1 MPALVVF
8 DTCTR
13 SQYYAD
19 VHQLLALPAGAI
31 LRYDYQE
38 KYFSPEAFAYLR
50 GLKEPDCPVDVIL
63 FYGQFNDYAK
73 GSGDPEPKNRLL
85 DVETAVLIPTRYARL
100 RNVAVE
106 DRVGGD
112 GGSRSIIYFHME
124 LSGFPDPDSPAIR
137 PLLDML
143 AAKKEL
149 PFEKWVA
156 LAPEEADLSAFRQDG
171 VQLWGKVVDRLA
183 TPPSQFHGDVFW
195 RIDHLEKESGSERRT
210 IVPQARATNRFG
222 QQDYFSD
229 YQLDPLSSY
238 RVTLSSFVPAAEG
251 KDLPDGTAVTI
262 KADDGELLT
271 IPEPKQ
277 EFRRN
282 ASSQFKIGVK
292 AVADIKPR
300 HVSLSLKTEV
310 PDQKSPYTPGSVAD
324 ISVVTSIGGYRVA
337 GLLGLAIPGAVLG
350 IWATVLFRDGNIPWG
365 MVAGA
370 VGVLLIFFSV
380 ALFTGR
386 IKLPGGGKD

>member
-19 VHQLLALPAGAI
+19 VHQLLALPSGTI
-31 LRYDYQE
+31 LRYDYQQ

-50 GLKEPDCPVDVIL
+50 ELKETDCPVDIIL

-73 GSGDPEPKNRLL
+73 GTADPKGRLL
-85 DVETAVLIPTRYARL
+85 DPANSVLIPTRYARL

-106 DRVGGD
+106 ERIGGD
-112 GGSRSIIYFHME
+112 GGSRTIVYFHME

-143 AAKKEL
+143 AEKKEL

-156 LAPEEADLSAFRQDG
+156 LAPEGADLSAFRQDG
-171 VQLWGKVVDRLA
+171 VELWGKVVDRLA
-183 TPPSQFHGDVFW
+183 DAPSQFHGDVFW
-195 RIDHLEKESGSERRT
+195 RIDHLEKETYLGRKT
-210 IVPQARATNRFG
+210 ILPQPRASNRFG
-222 QQDYFSD
+222 QQDYASD
-229 YQLDPLSSY
+229 YHLDPLSSY
-238 RVTLSSFVPAAEG
+238 RVTLSSFVPAVEG
-251 KDLPDGTAVTI
+251 KDLPDGTVVTI
-262 KADDGELLT
+262 KADDAEHLA

-292 AVADIKPR
+292 SVTAIAPSYIK
-300 HVSLSLKTEV
+300 LSLKTEV
-310 PDQKSPYTPGSVAD
+310 PDHKSPYTPGSLAK
-324 ISVVTSIGGYRVA
+324 ISLVTSIGGYRVA
-337 GLLGLAIPGAVLG
+337 GLLGLAVLGVVLG
-350 IWATVLFRDGNIPWG
+350 IWAAALFRDGNIPWG
-365 MVAGA
+365 MLVGA
-370 VGVLLIFFSV
+370 VGVLLVFFSV
-380 ALFTGR
+380 ALFSGR

>member
-19 VHQLLALPAGAI
+19 AHQLLALPSGTI
-31 LRYDYQE
+31 LRYDYQQ

-50 GLKEPDCPVDVIL
+50 ELKETDCPVDIIL

-73 GSGDPEPKNRLL
+73 GTPDPKGKLL
-85 DVETAVLIPTRYARL
+85 DPANSVLIPTRYARL

-106 DRVGGD
+106 ERIGGD
-112 GGSRSIIYFHME
+112 DGSRTIVYFHME

-143 AAKKEL
+143 AEKKEL
-149 PFEKWVA
+149 PFEKWVT
-156 LAPEEADLSAFRQDG
+156 LAPEGADLSAFRQDG

-195 RIDHLEKESGSERRT
+195 RIDHLEKESQFGRT
-210 IVPQARATNRFG
+210 TIRPQPRASNRFG
-222 QQDYFSD
+222 QQDYASD
-229 YQLDPLSSY
+229 YHLDPLSSY
-238 RVTLSSFVPAAEG
+238 RVTLSSFVPEAEG
-251 KDLPDGTAVTI
+251 KDLPDGAVVTI
-262 KADDGELLT
+262 KADDAEHLA

-292 AVADIKPR
+292 SVADIKPR
-300 HVSLSLKTEV
+300 YINLSLKTEV
-310 PDQKSPYTPGSVAD
+310 PDYKSPYTPGSVAD
-324 ISVVTSIGGYRVA
+324 ISLVTSIGGYRVA
-337 GLLGLAIPGAVLG
+337 ACLGLAIVGAALG
-350 IWATVLFRDGNIPWG
+350 IWAAALLRDGNIANG
-365 MVAGA
+365 LLTGA
-370 VGVLLIFFSV
+370 VGALLIFFGP

-386 IKLPGGGKD
+386 IKLPGSGKD